1 MKIIDYSS
9 RPERELS
16 QVYISLTKEEMK
28 EFRDSLDLLL
38 NDSDLSR
45 HEHINNKEFDKE
57 ITIEFDHWSM

>member
-1 MKIIDYSS
+1 
-9 RPERELS
+9 
-16 QVYISLTKEEMK
+16 MK